1 MTLPMEIDIFEE
13 KKSFHAHFLSQNDYF
28 SYNIFVTERGWGWE
42 RGDIEKVRN
51 KDITKIVSGWI
62 PPLPREMKN

>member
-1 MTLPMEIDIFEE
+1 M
-13 KKSFHAHFLSQNDYF
+13 
-28 SYNIFVTERGWGWE
+28 TERGWGWE

-62 PPLPREMKN
+62 PPLPMEIKNVR